1 MWNIRE
7 KEEFRITLIFST
19 RAFGNLELPFS
30 EVEKT
35 ERYRFRRSIC
45 NSALNIMFEMTVIH
59 PNNNVE

>member
-1 MWNIRE
+1 MWNIRD

-35 ERYRFRRSIC
+35 ERNRFRRS
-45 NSALNIMFEMTVIH
+45 V
-59 PNNNVE
+59 